1 MTTLSMTGFGESRA
15 TVGTVEISVEIKTV
29 NQRFL
34 DVVNKLPPAY
44 CRFDLM
50 ISSIV
55 KEVLRRGRVEVF
67 VGRKEAGVSEYE
79 VVFNRP
85 LFLTYVDFI
94 RQALAEVQLED
105 RETFGASV
113 LSILGRREVLEL
125 VAKEQDASA
134 EEEALKSAVQ
144 AALADLLK
152 MRQEE
157 GSRLE
162 VEIRSQLTA
171 LRGIVDV
178 LREKVVQTPEL
189 FRQRLAE
196 RLERLAQGVEFD
208 EIRLAQELALFA
220 DRIDVTEEL
229 ARLESHF
236 EQFESIIENG
246 EGGRKL
252 EFLLQEI
259 GREIN
264 TTGSKVQNGEAT
276 SLIVEAKSVVE
287 KLREQVQNIE

>member
-34 DVVNKLPPAY
+34 DVVTKLPAAY
-44 CRFDLM
+44 CRFDLL

-67 VGRKEAGVSEYE
+67 VGRKETGVSEYE
-79 VVFNRP
+79 VAFNRP
-85 LFLTYVDFI
+85 LFQTYVQFI

-105 RETFGASV
+105 RQTFGASV
-113 LSILGRREVLEL
+113 LAVLGKREVLEL

-134 EEEALKSAVQ
+134 EEEALKVAVQ

-178 LREKVVQTPEL
+178 LREKVAQTPEL

-208 EIRLAQELALFA
+208 ETRLAQELALLA

-229 ARLESHF
+229 ARLQSHF

-264 TTGSKVQNGEAT
+264 TTGSKAQNGEVT